1 MLPKD
6 QTHARLDNRIDSSS
20 SDTGDAHPVVWASG
34 SQLGLIWEI
43 LPLYQCVKPICTESL
58 CSIAHF
64 KCSGAASH
72 CAIGLLHERNG
83 MVTTWRV
90 AAVWA

>member
-6 QTHARLDNRIDSSS
+6 QTYARLDNRIDSSS

-43 LPLYQCVKPICTESL
+43 LPLYQCV
-58 CSIAHF
+58 
-64 KCSGAASH
+64 
-72 CAIGLLHERNG
+72 
-83 MVTTWRV
+83 
-90 AAVWA
+90 